1 MQEVSQSLPNS
12 QAFTIEEKSAISH
25 FVQDAT
31 SIFSRRIMTG
41 TYLLEKLIPGV
52 GKHLDWEAYAD
63 ERHAYFSIFPRHEKS
78 AMVERRR
85 KFGTS
90 FPGLYSIAGT
100 PIGRDYGIGGVSVHK
115 AENPIAVF
123 GDGRGKSVLL
133 TSCAFDIDR
142 DTQFTICNLCIR
154 SPKEKERRYNYR
166 IYLLFIMTLGM
177 EFDPFSISSALED
190 QVTRFFLE
198 SAVRKAV
205 A

>member
-1 MQEVSQSLPNS
+1 MQEVSQSLPNL
-12 QAFTIEEKSAISH
+12 QALTIEEKSAISH

-31 SIFSRRIMTG
+31 SIFTRRVVTG
-41 TYLLEKLIPGV
+41 TYLLEKIIPGV

-63 ERHAYFSIFPRHEKS
+63 ERHAYFSILPRHEKS

-100 PIGRDYGIGGVSVHK
+100 PLGLNCGIGGVSVHK
-115 AENPIAVF
+115 AEKPIAVF
-123 GDGRGKSVLL
+123 GDGKGKSVLL
-133 TSCAFDIDR
+133 TSCAFDIDK
-142 DTQFTICNLCIR
+142 DTQFTICNLSIR
-154 SPKEKERRYNYR
+154 SPKDEKRRYNYR
-166 IYLLFIMTLGM
+166 IYLLFIITLGRK
-177 EFDPFSISSALED
+177 FDPFSISSALED

-198 SAVRKAV
+198 NTVRKAV